1 MSITPRMQWYPPVCT
16 AIFAIDAL
24 LTLRSL
30 SLVFDRVYLIHIA

>member
-1 MSITPRMQWYPPVCT
+1 MQWYFPVFT

-30 SLVFDRVYLIHIA
+30 SLVFDRVYLNHTAYINSF